1 MVLLLGSNANA
12 EFSKGTNMLKIAENM
27 SPTYDFTGFDDEII
41 KNKYI
46 IVWRANKRHTMG
58 MWHKGFNKASFNQK
72 FYLGKLKP
80 DGKVKTIWGKKSINR
95 HVKQY
100 VLMETFAN
108 KQEVLN
114 YLYSIVSDRNKIEWV
129 STLASKNNVTLSV
142 VEEERQRAEEEKQR
156 AEAIASGDISFTIDD
171 KKKKCEAIGFEPQT
185 EKFADCVLRL
195 VELDV
200 KSQQQKQIELA
211 ISQGNQQ
218 VANEL
223 KAQRNQQ
230 RGQYLTDLGQ
240 KLLNPPTKKTTRCT
254 VTGTGSFRTVRC
266 R

>member
-1 MVLLLGSNANA
+1 MKKVILLVALGLLLGGCASPKAFNSPKEGLIVTVDSWANTSFDEIKA
-12 EFSKGTNMLKIAENM
+12 AANKKCQELNRGSAINVRKTGNDPIVISLHW
-27 SPTYDFTGFDDEII
+27 YGFDCEKSEMKII
-41 KNKYI
+41 EEKKQEEKNKI
-46 IVWRANKRHTMG
+46 KRDIT
-58 MWHKGFNKASFNQK
+58 F
-72 FYLGKLKP
+72 
-80 DGKVKTIWGKKSINR
+80 SIN
-95 HVKQY
+95 
-100 VLMETFAN
+100 
-108 KQEVLN
+108 
-114 YLYSIVSDRNKIEWV
+114 
-129 STLASKNNVTLSV
+129 
-142 VEEERQRAEEEKQR
+142 
-156 AEAIASGDISFTIDD
+156 D
-171 KKKKCEAIGFEPQT
+171 KKEQCEAIGFVPQT